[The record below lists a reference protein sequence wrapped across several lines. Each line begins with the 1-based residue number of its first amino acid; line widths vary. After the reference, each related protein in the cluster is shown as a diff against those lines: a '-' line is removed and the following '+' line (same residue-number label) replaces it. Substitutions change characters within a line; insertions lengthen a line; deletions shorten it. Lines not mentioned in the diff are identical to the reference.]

1 MRRQRFEIEM
11 NTLEET
17 QRAFGTYQKMA
28 EIGLLLNQRVNI
40 VATHSSQ

>member
-17 QRAFGTYQKMA
+17 QRAFRTYQKMA

-40 VATHSSQ
+40 VAPHSSQ